1 MMSEFNELD
10 FIWRIGKLLGK
21 KNTSEDFIG
30 LLNSIFSKYLD
41 VKSFNIILHAKT
53 SQNSFTYYG
62 RNDEIDEITSKKYLN
77 IYSALAKNSS
87 FMLNKKLFE
96 FDEDF
101 YLKDKPFLVA
111 IENILYI
118 PIANEAS
125 HIGFLEVIFNPTNE
139 KILSEKVLKTLF
151 IISMQI
157 NELIINENLHT
168 QITKSADFYK
178 AQKNIAKILETQYDY
193 SFLIPLIGEILDAF
207 VKDYFVYI
215 FMKDDNNKF
224 TLSWPLRYDKSRI
237 DRVLKSIDMKK
248 QAVIEYDGTLVIFP
262 IFFENALKGAVV
274 IDGKSMKIS
283 DEDIDYLSRLSVQTA
298 TTLDKAGVYAEI
310 EKYATQDALTGL
322 NNRRSLDLRIA
333 QEFAV
338 AKRKNLPLCVMMLD
352 VDYFKA
358 INDTYGHYVG
368 DIILKEFA
376 SIIKDEIREYDFAAR
391 YGGEEFFII
400 LPSTQIEE
408 AQVVATR
415 LKERIAAKNFDISQ
429 FNDKINGISI
439 TSSVGLASLTNDMD
453 LKMLYQKVDGALY
466 EAKRTGRNKVVIA

>member
-1 MMSEFNELD
+1 MILEFNELD
-10 FIWRIGKLLGK
+10 FIWKTGKLLSTK
-21 KNTSEDFIG
+21 HASHDFLL
-30 LLNSIFSKYLD
+30 LLNSLFSDYLD
-41 VKSFNIILHAKT
+41 IKNFNIVVSGKH
-53 SQNSFTYYG
+53 SQNGFSYYG
-62 RNDEIDEITSKKYLN
+62 KNEEIDEITSKKYLN
-77 IYSALAKNSS
+77 ILSSISKNNS

-96 FDEDF
+96 FDENF
-101 YLKDKPFLVA
+101 CLKEKPFLVA
-111 IENILYI
+111 IENVLYI
-118 PIANEAS
+118 PVANETSQA
-125 HIGFLEVIFNPTNE
+125 GFMEIVFNPTNE
-139 KILSEKVLKTLF
+139 KILPEKVLKALF

-157 NELIINENLHT
+157 NELIINENLHN

-178 AQKNIAKILETQYDY
+178 AQKNIAKILESQYDY
-193 SFLIPLIGEILDAF
+193 SFLIPHIGEILDSF

-215 FMKDDNNKF
+215 FMKDDNDKF
-224 TLSWPLRYDKSRI
+224 QLSWPLRYDKKRI
-237 DRVLKSIDMKK
+237 DRILNTIDMKR
-248 QAVIEYDGTLVIFP
+248 QVVVEYDGTLVSFP

-274 IDGKSMKIS
+274 IDGKNIKIT

-333 QEFAV
+333 QEVAV

-439 TSSVGLASLTNDMD
+439 TSSVGLASLSTDMD
-453 LKMLYQKVDGALY
+453 LKKLYQKVDGALY

>member
-1 MMSEFNELD
+1 
-10 FIWRIGKLLGK
+10 
-21 KNTSEDFIG
+21 
-30 LLNSIFSKYLD
+30 
-41 VKSFNIILHAKT
+41 
-53 SQNSFTYYG
+53 
-62 RNDEIDEITSKKYLN
+62 
-77 IYSALAKNSS
+77 
-87 FMLNKKLFE
+87 
-96 FDEDF
+96 
-101 YLKDKPFLVA
+101 
-111 IENILYI
+111 
-118 PIANEAS
+118 
-125 HIGFLEVIFNPTNE
+125 
-139 KILSEKVLKTLF
+139 
-151 IISMQI
+151 
-157 NELIINENLHT
+157 
-168 QITKSADFYK
+168 
-178 AQKNIAKILETQYDY
+178 
-193 SFLIPLIGEILDAF
+193 
-207 VKDYFVYI
+207 
-215 FMKDDNNKF
+215 MKDDNDKF
-224 TLSWPLRYDKSRI
+224 TFSWPLRYDKSRI

-274 IDGKSMKIS
+274 IDGKNIRIS
-283 DEDIDYLSRLSVQTA
+283 EEDIDYLSRLSVQTA

-439 TSSVGLASLTNDMD
+439 TSSVGLAALTNDMD
-453 LKMLYQKVDGALY
+453 LKKLYQKVDGALY